1 MLTSTVKI
9 IYILYICLYK
19 DIKMQLTGNILIV
32 EDDPDILVSLNLF
45 IKNEF
50 ASVTTASNPNDIPKI
65 LSSKEIDVVIL
76 DMNFKPGARSGEEGL
91 AWLKKI
97 LEIDPD
103 IVVIMLTAYGDI
115 SLAVNA
121 IKIGATD
128 FITKPWGNDKLIATL
143 KTAIKLRRSRKEL
156 NSLKQKQNQILRD
169 IDRDNEIL
177 WGRSKVMSEL
187 KTAVSKVAQTDTSVL
202 IVGENGTGKD
212 LIAREIHRLSHR
224 SSEVFIKVDIG
235 SLNENVF
242 ESEMFGHAKGA
253 FTDAKEDKAGR
264 FEIADGGTLFI
275 DEIGNLSLYLQAK
288 LLTAIQNQEIN
299 RVGSNKTVHFNT
311 RLISATNKD
320 IHQLVVENLFRQDL
334 LYRIETIRIVA
345 PPLRERGDDILQL
358 ADHFLEI
365 YGIKYNKPLLKL
377 NGDAQKKLLSYNWP
391 GNVRELQH
399 SIEKAVIMTDQIIL
413 RSNDFNFLAQQDTL
427 LKANNTLNLS
437 ELEKQAIELALNRN
451 RFNLTE
457 TSKELGITRPTLYKK
472 IGKYNIKL

>member
-334 LYRIETIRIVA
+334 FYIGLK
-345 PPLRERGDDILQL
+345 P
-358 ADHFLEI
+358 
-365 YGIKYNKPLLKL
+365 YG
-377 NGDAQKKLLSYNWP
+377 
-391 GNVRELQH
+391 
-399 SIEKAVIMTDQIIL
+399 
-413 RSNDFNFLAQQDTL
+413 
-427 LKANNTLNLS
+427 
-437 ELEKQAIELALNRN
+437 
-451 RFNLTE
+451 
-457 TSKELGITRPTLYKK
+457 
-472 IGKYNIKL
+472 